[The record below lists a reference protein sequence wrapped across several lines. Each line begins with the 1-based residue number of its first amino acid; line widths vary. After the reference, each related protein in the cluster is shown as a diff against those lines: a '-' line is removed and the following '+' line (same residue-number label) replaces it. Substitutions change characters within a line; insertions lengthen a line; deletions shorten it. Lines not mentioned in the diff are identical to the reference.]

1 LKDDGGN
8 LGRTNQEQKKR
19 VDLGCGERVGTG
31 KVLEGLMDCG
41 LCNHA
46 WRTRVRI
53 EREREREREREI
65 VQSAPGV
72 CVVAVAVAV
81 AGTRMKTTGTGSST

>member
-1 LKDDGGN
+1 MPGVPGFEL
-8 LGRTNQEQKKR
+8 
-19 VDLGCGERVGTG
+19 
-31 KVLEGLMDCG
+31 
-41 LCNHA
+41 
-46 WRTRVRI
+46 
-53 EREREREREREI
+53 REREREI